1 MMRNLVQQG
10 LTGGAHKCE
19 KVNRQQDIGVSIAWR
34 RGRHNPNETAPPL
47 VVLIA
52 KGTTTGTRMNPDA
65 AKELTS
71 NEKENTA
78 PAIVREG
85 LDKEIVRAVLRCK
98 LAKRRHLVLP
108 KAIQADYLDA
118 LFPDLL
124 RLFQPQTVHYNGGVA
139 AIKEWKISCYLEVMD
154 GGVPTTNPSLALL
167 ELFRPLLQTCN
178 ELFQHW
184 YRQQHA
190 CNHHPDRSGQRSGT
204 TTTIGS
210 VRRLMTFVTRYT
222 PAPDE
227 QALLKVSR
235 TDRNCA
241 RQTAANSEVRQ
252 QTSFS

>member
-1 MMRNLVQQG
+1 
-10 LTGGAHKCE
+10 
-19 KVNRQQDIGVSIAWR
+19 
-34 RGRHNPNETAPPL
+34 
-47 VVLIA
+47 
-52 KGTTTGTRMNPDA
+52 MNPDA
-65 AKELTS
+65 AKELS
-71 NEKENTA
+71 SHEKENTA

-178 ELFQHW
+178 DLFQHW

-190 CNHHPDRSGQRSGT
+190 CNHHPDRSGRRSGTT

-227 QALLKVSR
+227 QALLKVGR
-235 TDRNCA
+235 TD
-241 RQTAANSEVRQ
+241 
-252 QTSFS
+252 